1 MDFRHVPIM
10 LNEVID
16 ALNLQQGSV
25 IVDATIGGAGHS
37 SEIIKRILPGG
48 LLIGI
53 DQDEDAIMASQQRLG
68 PYSPN
73 VVIKKANFSDI
84 KKVLS
89 SLGISRVDGILA
101 DIGVS
106 SHQLD
111 EAHRGFSYMHDAPLD
126 MRMDRSSKVTAEVLV
141 NTLSKSDLEKII
153 REYGEE
159 RWASRIS
166 EFIVRER
173 QQKPIKTT
181 GQLVDIIK
189 AAIPARSRREGPH
202 PAKRTFQALRI
213 AVNDELNNLENAI
226 WDFIDV
232 LRPGGRLA
240 IITFHSLEDRIV
252 KTAFK
257 NAENPCICP
266 KDFPVCICNRKP
278 LIKIITKKPIIPS
291 EEEQQDNPRSRS
303 AKLRVAEK
311 L

>member
-16 ALNLQQGSV
+16 ALNLQQGSI

-53 DQDEDAIMASQQRLG
+53 DQDEDAIMASQERLG

-101 DIGVS
+101 DVGVS
-106 SHQLD
+106 SYQLD

-126 MRMDRSSKVTAEVLV
+126 MRMDRSSKITAEVLV
-141 NTLSKSDLEKII
+141 NTLSKSELEKII

-213 AVNDELNNLENAI
+213 AVNDELKNLENAI

-291 EEEQQDNPRSRS
+291 EEEQHDNPRSRS

>member
-1 MDFRHVPIM
+1 MDFKHVPIM

-16 ALNLQQGSV
+16 MLNLREGSI

-37 SEIIKRILPGG
+37 LEIIKRILPDG

-53 DQDEDAIMASQQRLG
+53 DRDENAIMVSKERLG
-68 PYSPN
+68 AYSRN
-73 VVIKKANFSDI
+73 VIIEKANFSNI
-84 KKVLS
+84 KEILLKLN
-89 SLGISRVDGILA
+89 IPAVDGILA

-111 EAHRGFSYMHDAPLD
+111 DAERGFSYMHNAPLD
-126 MRMDRSSKVTAEVLV
+126 MRMDRSLKITAETIV
-141 NTLSKSDLEKII
+141 NSFPKEELERII

-173 QQKPIKTT
+173 QKKPIKTT
-181 GQLVDIIK
+181 GQLVEIIK
-189 AAIPARSRREGPH
+189 AAIPARNRREGPH

-213 AVNDELNNLENAI
+213 AVNDELKNLESAI

-232 LRPGGRLA
+232 LNPGGRLA

-266 KDFPVCICNRKP
+266 KDFPVCVCGKKP
-278 LIKIITKKPIIPS
+278 LVKIITKKPITPS
-291 EEEQQDNPRSRS
+291 EKEQQENPRSRS

-311 L
+311 M